1 MMARIAGGLIAL
13 AITLPGITPAQ
24 AQYPTRTIRLITPVG
39 AGAAT
44 DMVARFIGPPLS
56 AALGRQIVIDN
67 RPGVGGNIG
76 GEIAANSPA
85 DGYTLMLGFV
95 SQSINM
101 TLYGKPGYDLVRDF
115 APITLLA
122 TGSFLAATHP
132 TMPVKSVKELIAFA
146 KARPEQ
152 VNVGM
157 SGSGV
162 ILAAHLFYSMSGIKT
177 TNVTYRSTPQNLT
190 AVLSGEVAMS
200 FLPTSPALPH
210 IKAGKL
216 RALGISKT
224 RRLAIAP
231 EILTI
236 AEAGLPGYEATSWYG
251 LLAPVNTP
259 AEIIARL
266 HAESQKVLAQPELK
280 AQFATTDF
288 EPEGSTPEQFGALI
302 RNDVAKW
309 GKIVRAVGLRPD

>member
-1 MMARIAGGLIAL
+1 MMRSISRSLTAFAL
-13 AITLPGITPAQ
+13 LFTASVPAH
-24 AQYPTRTIRLITPVG
+24 AQYPAKTIRLITPVG

-76 GEIAANSPA
+76 GEIAANSPP

-101 TLYGKPGYDLVRDF
+101 SLYAKPGYDLVKDF
-115 APITLLA
+115 APVTLLA
-122 TGSFLAATHP
+122 TGSFVAAAHP

-146 KARPEQ
+146 KARPGQ
-152 VNVGM
+152 VNVGY

-162 ILAAHLFYSMSGIKT
+162 ILAAHLFFHMTGIKT
-177 TNVTYRSTPQNLT
+177 TNITYRSTPQNLT

-210 IKAGKL
+210 IRSGKL
-216 RALGISKT
+216 RGLGVSKT

-231 EILTI
+231 ELPTI

-251 LLAPVNTP
+251 LLAPAKTP
-259 AEIIARL
+259 AEILARL
-266 HAESQKVLAQPELK
+266 NAESQKVLAQPEVR

-302 RNDVAKW
+302 RNDVEKW
-309 GKIVRAVGLRPD
+309 GKVVRAVGLKPD

>member
-1 MMARIAGGLIAL
+1 MKARSSLIAL
-13 AITLPGITPAQ
+13 AICASASAPSH
-24 AQYPTRTIRLITPVG
+24 AQYPSKTIRLITPVG

-76 GEIAANSPA
+76 AEIAANSPA

-101 TLYGKPGYDLVRDF
+101 TLYSKPGYDLVRDF
-115 APITLLA
+115 APVTLLA

-132 TMPVKSVKELIAFA
+132 TMPVRSVKELIAFA

-210 IKAGKL
+210 VKAGKL

-224 RRLAIAP
+224 RRLSIAP
-231 EILTI
+231 ELPTI

-251 LLAPVNTP
+251 LLVPVKTP
-259 AEIIARL
+259 TEIITRL
-266 HAESQKVLAQPELK
+266 HAESQKVLAQPDVK

-288 EPEGSTPEQFGALI
+288 EPEGSTPGQFGSLI
-302 RNDVAKW
+302 RNDVEKW